1 MRKGFFLPKIKGENK
16 MTMKFAQESREQQ
29 LPRLQELTK
38 GFHMISDIQQPDGN
52 WKQIIMTNRGG
63 KIFRLMSPDKRTL
76 IKQETQSFAV
86 SKDGKRVD
94 ANADFWNPD
103 NGEVAQDRGTRRP
116 SLQQLQRAVPMADK
130 MIKENKMPDG
140 RWYQV
145 WETAKGKQVKILSP
159 DKSKVVHQY
168 APATASRK
176 RNYRKAVDDRMQP
189 ALETTAP
196 APVAPQPQIPDLSMM
211 TLSKIASLIRRD
223 WKNVNFGA
231 KPYLDAMLTLNAITD
246 NFYQDS
252 GSSIVAYFLANATTY
267 KGELAKAIKKELN
280 KRLKAY
286 YKR

>member
-1 MRKGFFLPKIKGENK
+1 MRKGFFLPKIKGETK
-16 MTMKFAQESREQQ
+16 MTIKFAQENRENQ
-29 LPRLQELTK
+29 LPRLQELQR
-38 GFHMISDIQQPDGN
+38 GFHMISDIQQADGT

-63 KIFRLMSPDKRTL
+63 KIFRYLAPDKKTIL
-76 IKQETQSFAV
+76 KQETQSFAV

-103 NGEVAQDRGTRRP
+103 TGEALQDRGTRRP
-116 SLQQLQRAVPMADK
+116 SLQQLQRGIPMADK
-130 MIKENKMPDG
+130 MMSEKRMPDG

-159 DKSKVVHQY
+159 DKKKTVHQY
-168 APATASRK
+168 SPAVASSK
-176 RNYRKAVDDRMQP
+176 KNYRRAVEERIQP
-189 ALETTAP
+189 VPE
-196 APVAPQPQIPDLSMM
+196 PVSEPITQTPQLPDLSMM
-211 TLSKIASLIRRD
+211 TLSKIASLIKRD

-231 KPYLDAMLTLNAITD
+231 KPYLDAMFSLNAITD